1 MEKSAAE
8 LVFTYG
14 FLPTLQSSALWLA
27 LDLKSQPDDP
37 LALAKEAVFRS
48 APILRL
54 IDLGSEILW
63 TGDFVWLMCVNE
75 EDGLSFRVLQS
86 MDGAR
91 QLQVMWNEEEVNDIS
106 KLEERLEVSGLWE
119 VYQLRALMLVQER
132 VGAQLRELV
141 GVEEELARV
150 GETEEDEGDMRIDW
164 EVREVREVAGRLRQL
179 ERRLMEKVLVSLE
192 DQKEEL
198 LETVVVKEYL
208 KRAGIDGGDDVEI
221 EVEDRVEN
229 SDDDDLS

>member
-14 FLPTLQSSALWLA
+14 FLPALQSSALWLA

-75 EDGLSFRVLQS
+75 EDGLSFRVLRS
-86 MDGAR
+86 VDGAR

-119 VYQLRALMLVQER
+119 VYQLRALILVQER
-132 VGAQLRELV
+132 IGAQLRELV

-150 GETEEDEGDMRIDW
+150 GETKEDEGDMIVDG
-164 EVREVREVAGRLRQL
+164 EVREVAGRLRQL
-179 ERRLMEKVLVSLE
+179 ERRLMEKVVVSLE

-208 KRAGIDGGDDVEI
+208 KRAGIDGGDDVEV
-221 EVEDRVEN
+221 EVGDRVEN

>member
-1 MEKSAAE
+1 
-8 LVFTYG
+8 
-14 FLPTLQSSALWLA
+14 
-27 LDLKSQPDDP
+27 
-37 LALAKEAVFRS
+37 
-48 APILRL
+48 
-54 IDLGSEILW
+54 
-63 TGDFVWLMCVNE
+63 MCVNE

-141 GVEEELARV
+141 GVEGELARL
-150 GETEEDEGDMRIDW
+150 GETEDMRIDG
-164 EVREVREVAGRLRQL
+164 EVREIAGRLRQL
-179 ERRLMEKVLVSLE
+179 ERRLMEKVVASLE

-208 KRAGIDGGDDVEI
+208 KQAGMDGGDDVEI
-221 EVEDRVEN
+221 EGDRVVN

>member
-141 GVEEELARV
+141 GIEEELARV
-150 GETEEDEGDMRIDW
+150 GETKEDEGDMIIDG
-164 EVREVREVAGRLRQL
+164 EVREVAGRLRQL
-179 ERRLMEKVLVSLE
+179 ERRLMEKVVVSLE

-208 KRAGIDGGDDVEI
+208 KRAGIDGGDDDVEI
-221 EVEDRVEN
+221 EVGDRVEN

>member
-14 FLPTLQSSALWLA
+14 FLPTLQGSALWLA

-37 LALAKEAVFRS
+37 LALAKEAVFCS

-86 MDGAR
+86 MDGVR

-141 GVEEELARV
+141 GVEGELARL
-150 GETEEDEGDMRIDW
+150 GETEDEEDMRIDG
-164 EVREVREVAGRLRQL
+164 EVREIAGRLRQL
-179 ERRLMEKVLVSLE
+179 ERRLMEKVVASLE

-208 KRAGIDGGDDVEI
+208 EQAGMDGGDDVEI
-221 EVEDRVEN
+221 EGDRVVN

>member
-1 MEKSAAE
+1 
-8 LVFTYG
+8 
-14 FLPTLQSSALWLA
+14 
-27 LDLKSQPDDP
+27 
-37 LALAKEAVFRS
+37 
-48 APILRL
+48 
-54 IDLGSEILW
+54 
-63 TGDFVWLMCVNE
+63 MCVNE

-141 GVEEELARV
+141 GIEEELARV
-150 GETEEDEGDMRIDW
+150 GETKEDEGDMIIDG
-164 EVREVREVAGRLRQL
+164 EVREVAGRLRQL
-179 ERRLMEKVLVSLE
+179 ERRLMEKVVVSLE

-208 KRAGIDGGDDVEI
+208 KRAGIDGGDDDVEI
-221 EVEDRVEN
+221 EVGDRVEN